1 MAGVSEAVTAPPS
14 CAPMFVKPE
23 TEPEKAPPISALT
36 DQKELCERYSAP
48 APPARITLARR
59 ALPTLEPKARK
70 TPARAIPATA
80 TPQRPQRRP
89 LRRVSQSLST
99 PPSRQPIAIA
109 RTYSVTQNTL
119 SLT

>member
-1 MAGVSEAVTAPPS
+1 MAGVSEAVTAPPN
-14 CAPMFVKPE
+14 CAPIFMKPE

-36 DQKELCERYSAP
+36 DQKELCDRYSAP
-48 APPARITLARR
+48 APPARMTLASR

-89 LRRVSQSLST
+89 LRRVSQSLSR
-99 PPSRQPIAIA
+99 PPSGQLTAIA
-109 RTYSVTQNTL
+109 RNGSVA
-119 SLT
+119 

>member
-1 MAGVSEAVTAPPS
+1 MTGVREAVTAPPS
-14 CAPMFVKPE
+14 CAPIFMKPE

-59 ALPTLEPKARK
+59 GLPTLEPNARK
-70 TPARAIPATA
+70 TPARAIPTTA

-89 LRRVSQSLST
+89 LRRATQSLSR
-99 PPSRQPIAIA
+99 PPSGQLIAIA
-109 RTYSVTQNTL
+109 RNGSVA
-119 SLT
+119 